1 LAEKIAQYIKL
12 RTTSLH
18 SVCSRADRCTTNAAG
33 ALTGRGRRSMVSSTS
48 RAAMAAPDR
57 AAMKEFWQEHSQVAS
72 VEAMMLDSQASAIDK
87 EERPEVR

>member
-1 LAEKIAQYIKL
+1 
-12 RTTSLH
+12 
-18 SVCSRADRCTTNAAG
+18 
-33 ALTGRGRRSMVSSTS
+33 MVSSTS